1 VTGAALTDVSL
12 RAVPVAAEPGLLA
25 SVLASATDVILLVD
39 SAGLVS
45 GWNDAAETTWGRD
58 GNGAHGRRL
67 ENLFA
72 PEHRQETRDLLARTS
87 AGRPARATTIALHGD
102 GSRAIVE
109 AACSAVGSSDGKPSD
124 YAVVLRDVTEPVL
137 VRSAASAVALEADA
151 SAALESFAAVLGQ
164 VIPVDTLTLAAVE
177 GDATRRVAS
186 AGRAA
191 VALRPGEIIPLAG
204 RFGVAL
210 ELRKPI
216 VCLDTGAGEVPHDEV
231 LAKHGVRS
239 YVVLPLFHAGRVVA
253 MFNVGFATTGAPT
266 VSVVRLLGSLAA
278 SIMPIV
284 LNLVTLEERE
294 RAIQRLEQLDALKD
308 ELIALITHDIRTPV
322 AVIAG
327 FADQLQTGWN
337 ELAEDKK
344 LESIDI
350 ILRNVR
356 NLYRLIE
363 DVLRVA
369 RIEAGE
375 FPYELRSVALDEEV
389 KRAVADLTP
398 ADADRIRVSVQR
410 GLPLVLCDPRRHW
423 QILTNLLSNAL
434 KFSPHETTIDIELA
448 RRGPMVRVAV
458 RDRGPGIER
467 ADFPRLFQKFSRL
480 GGAQQSAQAGSGL
493 GLYIAKA
500 LVQAQR
506 GRIRVRNNPGGG
518 STFAY
523 TLPVAERTES

>member
-1 VTGAALTDVSL
+1 VLTDVSL
-12 RAVPVAAEPGLLA
+12 GAVPVAAEPRLLA
-25 SVLASATDVILLVD
+25 GVLASSTDVILLVD

-45 GWNDAAETTWGRD
+45 GWNDEAERAWGRD
-58 GNGAHGRRL
+58 ENGAHSRRL
-67 ENLFA
+67 EDLFA

-109 AACSAVGSSDGKPSD
+109 AACSAVGGSDGTPSE
-124 YAVVLRDVTEPVL
+124 YVVVLRDVTEPML

-177 GDATRRVAS
+177 GDAVRRVAS

-191 VALRPGEIIPLAG
+191 AMLPPGEIIPLAQG
-204 RFGVAL
+204 RFSAAL
-210 ELRKPI
+210 AIRQPI
-216 VCLDTGAGEVPHDEV
+216 VCLDTRAAEVPHDEV
-231 LAKHGVRS
+231 LAEHGIRS
-239 YVVLPLFHAGRVVA
+239 YVVLPLFHGGRVVA
-253 MFNVGFATTGAPT
+253 VFNVGFATPDAPT
-266 VSVVRLLGSLAA
+266 ASVVRLLGSLAA
-278 SIMPIV
+278 PIMPIV

-344 LESIDI
+344 LESVDI

-363 DVLRVA
+363 DGLRVA

-423 QILTNLLSNAL
+423 QIFTNLLSNAL
-434 KFSPHETTIDIELA
+434 KFSPHETTIDVELA

-480 GGAQQSAQAGSGL
+480 GGAQQGGQPGSGL

-523 TLPVAERTES
+523 TLPVAEPAEP